1 MIKLAG
7 AMNLLMSGNAFIYYG
22 EELGMKDSG
31 RDENKRAPM
40 QWTKDANAEGMCKD
54 PMDMDEFE
62 MM

>member
-31 RDENKRAPM
+31 RDENKSAPM